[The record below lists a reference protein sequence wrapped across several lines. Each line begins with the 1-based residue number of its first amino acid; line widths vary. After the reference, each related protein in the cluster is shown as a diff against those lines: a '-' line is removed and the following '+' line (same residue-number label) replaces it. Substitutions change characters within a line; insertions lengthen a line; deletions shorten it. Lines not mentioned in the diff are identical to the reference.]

1 MVQSGNIVVFNVTKG
16 YWFAAAQRFFTG
28 MPYSHAAIGFG
39 EVKGDES
46 ILEAIFAIAITPFKK
61 TRESTA
67 TDFEVWRIKNVP
79 QTRIEEAVKR
89 AFERWAGETYGFAQI
104 LWFIYRWL
112 NEKIGRDVRKQGNW
126 FPDHLICSEVA
137 YNYLWD
143 ISEQVPSLR
152 KKLDEWNS
160 NSFHAGD
167 VHSVCAGLPEVFELV
182 ERRGW
187 DKR

>member
-46 ILEAIFAIAITPFKK
+46 VLEALFAIAITPFKK
-61 TRESTA
+61 ARESTT
-67 TDFEVWRIKNVP
+67 TDFEVWRVKNVP

-104 LWFIYRWL
+104 LWFMYRWL
-112 NEKIGRDVRKQGNW
+112 NETIGRDVRKQGNW

-143 ISEQVPSLR
+143 LSEQLPSLR
-152 KKLDEWNS
+152 KKLEEWNS
-160 NSFHAGD
+160 NCFHAGD
-167 VHSVCAGLPEVFELV
+167 VHTVCAGLPEVFELI

-187 DKR
+187 ERR

>member
-1 MVQSGNIVVFNVTKG
+1 MVHSGNIVVFNVTKG

-46 ILEAIFAIAITPFKK
+46 ILEAIFAIAITLFKK
-61 TRESTA
+61 ARESTTA
-67 TDFEVWRIKNVP
+67 DFEVWRVKNVP

-104 LWFIYRWL
+104 VWFMYRWL
-112 NEKIGRDVRKQGNW
+112 NEAIGRDVRKQGNW

-143 ISEQVPSLR
+143 ISEQLPPAPEETR
-152 KKLDEWNS
+152 KMEFQLLPCWRCS
-160 NSFHAGD
+160 HGLCGTAG
-167 VHSVCAGLPEVFELV
+167 GL
-182 ERRGW
+182 
-187 DKR
+187 